1 MKTLTLDYI
10 VRNILVQLEESSL
23 RRYQTYLQYAIRGM
37 RELTLNSGNSQG
49 LKIKHIPML
58 ANKAINLPSDYVK
71 YTKVGLCVN
80 GRVITLGLDES
91 LCLNENYSECGDPLE
106 IAMENLDNTDYFP
119 FSFGFPFSGYFQNNQ
134 YVNSLFGLGGG
145 FNSRGYF
152 RVNNEMNQI
161 QFTSNVPAGDVVIEY
176 ISDGLSESGDAIV
189 PVEATEY
196 LINFIHWKRTEAKQ
210 SSTESEIA
218 RWREMTRVSF
228 RNVKHFNLQFSVSE
242 YLDSYRSNVFSTPK
256 R

>member
-1 MKTLTLDYI
+1 MKTTTLDAI
-10 VRNILVQLEESSL
+10 VRNVIVSLEESSL

-49 LKIKHIPML
+49 LKIKHISML

-91 LCLNENYSECGDPLE
+91 LCLNDNYSECGDPLE
-106 IAMENLDNTDYFP
+106 IAMENVDNPSYVF
-119 FSFGFPFSGYFQNNQ
+119 FAFGYPFSGYYHNNQ
-134 YVNSLFGLGGG
+134 YVNSMFGLGGG

-152 RVNNEMNQI
+152 RVNNERNQI
-161 QFTSNVPAGDVVIEY
+161 QFTSNVPDGDIVLEY
-176 ISDGLSESGDAIV
+176 ISDGMNEDGSAII
-189 PVEATEY
+189 PVEASEY
-196 LINFIHWKRTEAKQ
+196 LIAFVHWKRVENNG
-210 SSTESEIA
+210 TESEIA
-218 RWREMTRVSF
+218 RWRNETMIKF
-228 RNVKHFNLQFSVSE
+228 RNCKHIVNSFTMEE
-242 YLDSYRSNVFSTPK
+242 YLSAYRSNVFQTPK

>member
-1 MKTLTLDYI
+1 MKTVTLDYI
-10 VRNILVQLEESSL
+10 VRNVIVQLEESSL
-23 RRYQTYLQYAIRGM
+23 RRYETYLQYAVRGM
-37 RELTLNSGNSQG
+37 RELTLYGANSQG

-71 YTKVGLCVN
+71 YTKVGICVN
-80 GRVITLGLDES
+80 GRVVMLGLDDS
-91 LCLNENYSECGDPLE
+91 LCLNDNYSECGDPLGVA
-106 IAMENLDNTDYFP
+106 IENIDNPDYVFFAFGYP
-119 FSFGFPFSGYFQNNQ
+119 FAGYYHNNQ

-161 QFTSNVPAGDVVIEY
+161 QFASVVPQTDIVLEY
-176 ISDGLSESGDAIV
+176 ISDGVNADGTSIV

-196 LINFIHWKRTEAKQ
+196 LIAFVHWKRVEAKRD
-210 SSTESEIA
+210 STESEIA
-218 RWREMTRVSF
+218 RWRNESMVRF
-228 RNVKHFNLQFSVSE
+228 RNCKHFANMFTMSE
-242 YLDSYRSNVFSTPK
+242 YLDSYRNNVFQTPK